1 MERIIDFISQP
12 WHWAVSGAL
21 IAALSVIMTLL
32 GERFGISG
40 FYNAICSAGGAGK
53 RIKLFDK
60 DYTKE
65 FWRMCFIIGAMI
77 GGYIALHFLS
87 SDAPVHI
94 SESTIAHLKDW
105 GIAYPDDVSINPGFL
120 PTEVFNFSSTKGI
133 LLALIGGVLIGFG
146 SRYGE
151 GCTSGHAINGLS
163 HLQLP
168 SLLAVIGFFIGGL
181 LMTHLIMPWIF
192 G

>member
-1 MERIIDFISQP
+1 MDGIIDFISQP
-12 WHWAVSGAL
+12 WHWAVSGAI
-21 IAALSVIMTLL
+21 IATLSVVMTLL

-40 FYNAICSAGGAGK
+40 FYNAICSASGAGK

-65 FWRMCFIIGAMI
+65 FWRMCFIIGAMV
-77 GGYIALHFLS
+77 GGYIALHYLK
-87 SDAPVHI
+87 SDAPVQI
-94 SESTIAHLKDW
+94 SERTIAHLKEW
-105 GIAYPDDVSINPGFL
+105 GVPYSNDVSKNPGFL
-120 PTEVFNFSSTKGI
+120 PTELFNFSSVKGI
-133 LLALIGGVLIGFG
+133 LLALLGGICIGFG
-146 SRYGE
+146 ARYGE

-181 LMTHLIMPWIF
+181 LMTHLFMPWIF

>member
-1 MERIIDFISQP
+1 MDRIIDFISQP
-12 WHWAVSGAL
+12 WHWAVSGAI
-21 IAALSVIMTLL
+21 IATLSVVMTLL

-40 FYNAICSAGGAGK
+40 FYNAICSASGAGK

-65 FWRMCFIIGAMI
+65 FWRMCFIIGAMV
-77 GGYIALHFLS
+77 GGYIAMHFLA
-87 SDAPVHI
+87 SDAPVQI
-94 SESTIAHLKDW
+94 SESTIAHLKEW
-105 GIAYPDDVSINPGFL
+105 GVAYPDDVSVNPGYL
-120 PTEVFNFSSTKGI
+120 PAGLFNFSVKGI
-133 LLALIGGVLIGFG
+133 LLALIGGICIGFG
-146 SRYGE
+146 ARYGE

-163 HLQLP
+163 HLQFP